1 MCSDDMRAVVIDE
14 ERDAETV
21 RRMALAQALYKT
33 IKEQVGTGDE
43 TNLRGRFDALMADR
57 FEQARK
63 LGLAPKSFDVEIDG
77 EKVGTYSITLAE
89 PTPARTEMHLVTE
102 NRTKLLAWA
111 VERGYATVDAKAV
124 ERHFAET
131 GEVPDGCAVKPV
143 HYPAKVGGIKKTALR
158 VDPEAVAYSL
168 GASIGDS
175 VAWLL
180 EGGEM

>member
-1 MCSDDMRAVVIDE
+1 MCSDDVRAVVIDE

-89 PTPARTEMHLVTE
+89 PTPARTEMRLVTE
-102 NRTKLLAWA
+102 NRAELLAWA
-111 VERGYATVDAKAV
+111 VEHGYATVDAKAV

-131 GEVPDGCAVKPV
+131 GEVPDGCVAVPV
-143 HYPAKVGGIKKTALR
+143 EVPASKGGVKRTALR
-158 VDPEAVAYSL
+158 IEPEKVAYSL

-180 EGGEM
+180 EGGE